1 MAGKIKNKILGV
13 NLHCASCVANIENAL
28 RRLPG
33 ILEVKGNLAS
43 QKVFVKYD
51 EERIQIS
58 QIEEAIERR
67 GYKVARENERERSL
81 GKEEAEDLKKRLL
94 YSLLFAFPLFY
105 LSMGIHLGFPV
116 PPLLLKNIAF
126 WQFLFATP
134 FLYLGSF
141 IYLRGIKSLWLERRA
156 NMDTLVALSTASA
169 YIYSLVSSIGI
180 WLGRKSY
187 GEMGLYYETAGFLIF
202 FILLGRYL
210 EAVAKGRTAS
220 AVEELMKLTPKT
232 VHVMR
237 EGKEVNIPLEEVRVG
252 DILLV
257 KPGERIPA
265 DGVIVEGHS
274 TIDESILTG
283 ESFPLEKQ
291 RGDEV
296 IGGTLNGAGSFQF
309 EVTRLGEDA
318 FVGQVKRLVEEAQA
332 NKAPVQELADRVASY
347 FTPAVLIFALFVLL
361 FWYLAGKGFEL
372 ALMSAISVLVIAC
385 PCALGLATPTVIVI
399 ATGLGARQGILFKSG
414 RALQLLPEVKTF
426 VFDKTAT
433 LTSGEPEV
441 TDIVPLSSFSPQEV
455 LLYASVAER
464 KGEHALGRAILKEAE
479 RRGLT
484 VPLPDEFEYFPGKGV
499 RARYQGEEII
509 LGNEH
514 LLREKGEEGIIKEGE
529 VLKEGGNSLAFLMI
543 NGKVAGMLVFAD
555 PLKKEAKEVIKELKE
570 GREVVLLTG
579 DNRRVAETIA
589 KDLGIEKFLAGVL
602 PQGKG
607 EVIRELKKKGKVAMV
622 GDGIND
628 AIALSEAD
636 VGIAIGS
643 GTEVAIEAG
652 DVVLVKND
660 LRDILKAL
668 DLSAYAMRKIK
679 QNLFWAF
686 IYNSL
691 AIPIAGGFLYP
702 LLHFQITPLMAG
714 LIMILSSES
723 VILNSLYMMKRYPLR
738 GSKMQPSQQ
747 EAG

>member
-1 MAGKIKNKILGV
+1 MAGKIKDKILGV
-13 NLHCASCVANIENAL
+13 NLHCASCVANIEKAL
-28 RRLPG
+28 GKLPG
-33 ILEVKGNLAS
+33 VLEVKGNLAS
-43 QKVFVKYD
+43 QKVLVKYD
-51 EERIQIS
+51 EERILLS
-58 QIEEAIERR
+58 QIEQAIERR
-67 GYKVARENERERSL
+67 GYKVARKIEEERTLE
-81 GKEEAEDLKKRLL
+81 KEEAEDLKKRLL

-105 LSMGIHLGFPV
+105 FSMGSHLGFPV
-116 PPLLLKNIAF
+116 PPLLLKNIAL
-126 WQFLFATP
+126 WQLLFATP

-156 NMDTLVALSTASA
+156 NTDTLVALSTASA
-169 YIYSLVSSIGI
+169 YIYSLVSSIEI

-187 GEMGLYYETAGFLIF
+187 GEMGLYYETTGFLIF

-210 EAVAKGRTAS
+210 EAVAKGRTTS
-220 AVEELMKLTPKT
+220 AVEELVKLTPKT
-232 VHVMR
+232 THVMR

-265 DGVIVEGHS
+265 DGVIVEGRS
-274 TIDESILTG
+274 TVDESMLTG
-283 ESFPLEKQ
+283 ESFPLEK
-291 RGDEV
+291 REGDEV
-296 IGGTLNGAGSFQF
+296 IGGTLNLTGAFQF
-309 EVTRLGEDA
+309 RVTRLGEDA
-318 FVGQVKRLVEEAQA
+318 FVGQVKRLVEDAQA

-347 FTPAVLIFALFVLL
+347 FTPAVSMFALFVFM
-361 FWYLAGKGFEL
+361 FWYLAGKGIEL

-399 ATGLGARQGILFKSG
+399 AAGLGARQGILFKSG
-414 RALQLLPEVKTF
+414 RAVQLLPEVKTF

-441 TDIVPLSSFSPQEV
+441 TDIVPLSSLSPQEV
-455 LLYASVAER
+455 LLYASIAER

-499 RARYQGEEII
+499 RARYQGKEII
-509 LGNEH
+509 LGNEY
-514 LLREKGEEGIIKEGE
+514 LLKEKGEGAIIKEGE
-529 VLKEGGNSLAFLMI
+529 ALKERGNSLAFLMLD
-543 NGKVAGMLVFAD
+543 GKVEGVLVFSD
-555 PLKKEAKEVIKELKE
+555 PLKKEAREVVRKLKE
-570 GREVVLLTG
+570 EKEVVLLTG
-579 DNRRVAETIA
+579 DNRRVAEAIA
-589 KDLGIEKFLAGVL
+589 RELGIDKVLAGVL

-607 EVIRELKKKGKVAMV
+607 EVIRELKKKGKVVMV

-628 AIALSEAD
+628 AIALTEAD

-691 AIPIAGGFLYP
+691 AIPVAGGLLYP
-702 LLHFQITPLMAG
+702 FLHFQITPLMAA

-723 VILNSLYMMKRYPLR
+723 VILNSLYMMRRYPLKR
-738 GSKMQPSQQ
+738 K
-747 EAG
+747 